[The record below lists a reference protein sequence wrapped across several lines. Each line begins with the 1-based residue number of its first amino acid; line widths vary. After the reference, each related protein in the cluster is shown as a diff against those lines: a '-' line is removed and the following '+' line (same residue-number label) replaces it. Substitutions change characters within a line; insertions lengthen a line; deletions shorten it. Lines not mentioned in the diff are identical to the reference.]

1 MTSLPLTDVKASP
14 SRPALPTLA
23 MRRARSRSR
32 KIDIVMMAL
41 LFVVAFA
48 TNLSGVESTAF
59 HKDESRWLNRA
70 HYLTDLADPFGPTWN
85 DQFLSRGQPPV
96 GSYMMGI
103 GLLVQGRDLDT
114 NNAWDFRRGVEFNR
128 AVGAIPEDDDLMAGR
143 RWNSF
148 LGAVAAAAVYLIV
161 RQLTNPIGGAVG
173 ALFLIANPLQ
183 LWHNRLALADATL
196 TLTLALL
203 MLCVI
208 QLMRKPGWGWA
219 IATGFLIGIGGA
231 NKLTPIALVVPL
243 AAIGI
248 LLLLRGWRDGRMLKS
263 AKSRRFLEL
272 PSFRDLGWML
282 LSIPITALATF
293 VLIYPYLWPNP
304 IERTLTLIRFRQAE
318 MANQYRIYPQF
329 RTDTP
334 LDALDKTI
342 RALGQTWS
350 STDHFLSTIRLS
362 GVGDRLSMLDVVLAT
377 IGILLLLYVGVRKG
391 LRSAELAVAGLI
403 IFQAATIIVNMRVD
417 FERYYLPILLGMVVA
432 IGCSAGYAVYGL
444 RKFIA
449 RTDTPAAHTARQ

>member
-1 MTSLPLTDVKASP
+1 MTSRPHTAPATARRLT
-14 SRPALPTLA
+14 LPTTAL
-23 MRRARSRSR
+23 RHPRTRSRT
-32 KIDIVMMAL
+32 IDIVIMSIVFL
-41 LFVVAFA
+41 VAFA

-128 AVGAIPEDDDLMAGR
+128 AIGAVPHDDDLMAGR

-161 RQLTNPIGGAVG
+161 RQLTNPVGGVVG

-183 LWHNRLALADATL
+183 LWHNRLALADTTL

-208 QLMRKPGWGWA
+208 QLMRKPAWGWA
-219 IATGFLIGIGGA
+219 IATGVLIGVGGA
-231 NKLTPIALVVPL
+231 NKFTPIALVVPL
-243 AAIGI
+243 AGIGI
-248 LLLLRGWRDGRMLKS
+248 LLILRGWRDIHTLKS
-263 AKSRRFLEL
+263 ARPGGLGGL
-272 PSFRDLGWML
+272 PPFRDLGWML
-282 LSIPITALATF
+282 LSTPVTALATF
-293 VLIYPYLWPNP
+293 ILVYPYLWPNP
-304 IERTLTLIRFRQAE
+304 VSRTLTLIRFRQAE
-318 MANQYRIYPQF
+318 MANQYRLYPRF

-334 LDALDKTI
+334 LDALDKTVI
-342 RALGQTWS
+342 ALGQVWS
-350 STDHFLSTIRLS
+350 STHQLLSTIGLPS
-362 GVGDRLSMLDVVLAT
+362 VGDRLSILDVVLAVT
-377 IGILLLLYVGVRKG
+377 GMLLLLRFGIGKG
-391 LRSAELAVAGLI
+391 LRSAELAIAGLI
-403 IFQAATIIVNMRVD
+403 IFQTATIIMSMRVD

-432 IGCSAGYAVYGL
+432 VGCAVGYAVYGL
-444 RKFIA
+444 RKLL
-449 RTDTPAAHTARQ
+449 AHPGSPTAHATRP